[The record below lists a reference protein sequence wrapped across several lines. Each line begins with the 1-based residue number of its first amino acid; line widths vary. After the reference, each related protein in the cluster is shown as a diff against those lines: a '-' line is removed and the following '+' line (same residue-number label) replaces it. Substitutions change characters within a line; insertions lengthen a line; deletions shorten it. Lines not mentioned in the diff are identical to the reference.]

1 VVLSDLRAA
10 VTIMTR
16 LDRSNALLALGS
28 MLGLALAAGGLLASG
43 RDTGP
48 ALPSD
53 AVARVNGV
61 PIRGDDYQ
69 RALDAVASD
78 RRTPPDAELRRHVLD
93 RLIDEELLVQR
104 GLELGLPRVDA
115 RVRRDLAAAVID
127 AATASAAPEE
137 PSAAEL
143 TRFYDENR
151 GFFGR
156 GERVHLRQVFV
167 AAGTPDGDTRAAAA
181 AARLRAGEDA
191 ASVRAA
197 LGDVEPVPLPDG
209 PLPVAKLA
217 DYLGPTPLRAAL
229 DLPAGGVSD
238 PVRSTDGL
246 HVVELVAREP
256 ATVPPLAE
264 IEDEVRAEWR
274 RNGGE
279 RALRTQ
285 LDALRAR
292 ATLEVTAAP

>member
-1 VVLSDLRAA
+1 VVLSNLRPA

-16 LDRSNALLALGS
+16 LDRSNVLLALGS
-28 MLGLALAAGGLLASG
+28 TLGLVLAAGGLLASG

-53 AVARVNGV
+53 TVARVNGV
-61 PIRGDDYQ
+61 PIRSDDYR

-115 RVRRDLAAAVID
+115 RVRHDLAAAVVD

-156 GERVHLRQVFV
+156 GDRIHLRQVFV
-167 AAGTPDGDTRAAAA
+167 AAGTPDGDARAATAA
-181 AARLRAGEDA
+181 TRLRAGEDVA
-191 ASVRAA
+191 TVKAA
-197 LGDVEPVPLPDG
+197 LGDVEPIPLPDG
-209 PLPVAKLA
+209 PLPAAKLA
-217 DYLGPTPLRAAL
+217 DYLGPTPLRAVL
-229 DLPAGGVSD
+229 DLPASAVSD
-238 PVRSTDGL
+238 PVRSTAGY
-246 HVVELVAREP
+246 HVLVLVAREP
-256 ATVPPLAE
+256 GSVPPLAE
-264 IEDEVRAEWR
+264 IEDEVRAEWHR
-274 RNGGE
+274 SSGE
-279 RALRTQ
+279 RALRSQ